1 MSLRHYHCAFFQ
13 KISNE
18 TLKGKCLLKN
28 KHLPCSAYP
37 RCADF
42 VDKKD
47 TTKAEATICYEACK
61 EDSNALREE
70 FIELVKETNKQKS
83 RPYDEH
89 LLSVED
95 KLESDKGV
103 DLQYY
108 KVKCADLE
116 TGYLDLQ
123 KENKKLKEGYKHH
136 ISELKGENEIL
147 TKENEK
153 LKDENIEIIHDRLG
167 FEEDID
173 MLLKK
178 NEEFKKE
185 NRQLKYEIE
194 MLKEVNEQNKALIEN
209 RWNEYLKKK
218 EVEEND

>member
-28 KHLPCSAYP
+28 KHLPCSAHT

-47 TTKAEATICYEACK
+47 TVKAQATISFEAAK

-95 KLESDKGV
+95 KLESDLKV

-108 KVKCADLE
+108 KVKCANLE

-123 KENKKLKEGYKHH
+123 KENRKLKEGYKHH
-136 ISELKGENEIL
+136 ISELKSENEIL
-147 TKENEK
+147 IKESEE
-153 LKDENIEIIHDRLG
+153 LKQSIKKAYNILQEADLFSDKATTHDLIA
-167 FEEDID
+167 FT
-173 MLLKK
+173 
-178 NEEFKKE
+178 
-185 NRQLKYEIE
+185 Q
-194 MLKEVNEQNKALIEN
+194 MLKLDNKDAYCIANSIKEALKI
-209 RWNEYLKKK
+209 LK
-218 EVEEND
+218 ESE

>member
-28 KHLPCSAYP
+28 KHLPCSAHT

-47 TTKAEATICYEACK
+47 TTKAQARISFEAAK
-61 EDSNALREE
+61 EDSSALREE

-83 RPYDEH
+83 RPYNEH

-95 KLESDKGV
+95 KLESDQGV

-123 KENKKLKEGYKHH
+123 KENKELKQSIKKAYNILQEALKILKE
-136 ISELKGENEIL
+136 E
-147 TKENEK
+147 
-153 LKDENIEIIHDRLG
+153 
-167 FEEDID
+167 
-173 MLLKK
+173 
-178 NEEFKKE
+178 
-185 NRQLKYEIE
+185 
-194 MLKEVNEQNKALIEN
+194 
-209 RWNEYLKKK
+209 
-218 EVEEND
+218 

>member
-13 KISNE
+13 KIPNE

-28 KHLPCSAYP
+28 KYLPCSAYT
-37 RCADF
+37 RCVDF
-42 VDKKD
+42 VYKKD
-47 TTKAEATICYEACK
+47 TTKAQARISFEASK

-83 RPYDEH
+83 VPYNEH

-95 KLESDKGV
+95 KLESDQGV

-123 KENKKLKEGYKHH
+123 KENKELRGRYKHH
-136 ISELKGENEIL
+136 ISRLKGENEIL
-147 TKENEK
+147 TKENK
-153 LKDENIEIIHDRLG
+153 
-167 FEEDID
+167 
-173 MLLKK
+173 
-178 NEEFKKE
+178 
-185 NRQLKYEIE
+185 QLKYEIK
-194 MLKEVNEQNKALIEN
+194 MLKDENEQNKALIQN
-209 RWNEYLKKK
+209 KWAEYLKKK
-218 EVEEND
+218 EAEEND